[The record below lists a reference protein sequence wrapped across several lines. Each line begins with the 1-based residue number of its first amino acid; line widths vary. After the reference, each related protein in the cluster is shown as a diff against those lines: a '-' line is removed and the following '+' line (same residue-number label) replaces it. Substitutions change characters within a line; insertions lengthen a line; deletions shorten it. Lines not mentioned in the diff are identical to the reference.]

1 MRVPALPAAAAAL
14 AFATLAPPALAQ
26 APAPEHTLETFQ
38 ALPEAERTAY
48 VAGLADALD
57 LAAAMPGA
65 SERLRAVAGCTN
77 GFDAAALR
85 GAVEA
90 GPEGMAVKWDA
101 SAPAAGWFVATM
113 ILVCQLQL
121 PPE

>member
-1 MRVPALPAAAAAL
+1 MRIPVLPAGALACALAAA
-14 AFATLAPPALAQ
+14 APPALAQ
-26 APAPEHTLETFQ
+26 DPAPEHTLETYQ

-101 SAPAAGWFVATM
+101 SAPAAGWFVETM

-121 PPE
+121 PRE